1 MTERRHSAAGA
12 MWSATDPGFLRR
24 VRKSAI
30 VLGIAV
36 AAPIATYQGLMPM
49 AGWLLGIGWSVVNLA
64 ATESIVRL
72 VLTLEPRS
80 KLRIARRLAL
90 KFGLLYGVA
99 VVLLAVLHVPA
110 LWWAAGFTWPLF
122 VAILKAAGR
131 TYLGVDAMPGLP
143 DTRRRMS

>member
-1 MTERRHSAAGA
+1 VTERRHSAASA

-24 VRKSAI
+24 VRKTSI
-30 VLGIAV
+30 VLGAAI
-36 AAPIATYQGLMPM
+36 AAPIATYQGLMPA
-49 AGWLLGIGWSVVNLA
+49 AGWLLGVGWSVVNLA

-80 KLRIARRLAL
+80 KARIGRRLTV

-122 VAILKAAGR
+122 VAIMKAIGR
-131 TYLGVDAMPGLP
+131 TYLGLDAMPGLSGTP
-143 DTRRRMS
+143 RRLS

>member
-24 VRKSAI
+24 VRKTSI
-30 VLGIAV
+30 VLGAAI
-36 AAPIATYQGLMPM
+36 AAPIATYQGLMPA
-49 AGWLLGIGWSVVNLA
+49 AGWLLGVGWSVVNLA

-72 VLTLEPRS
+72 VLTLELRS
-80 KLRIARRLAL
+80 KARIARRLAV

-122 VAILKAAGR
+122 VAIMKAIGR
-131 TYLGVDAMPGLP
+131 TYLGLDAMPGLSGTP
-143 DTRRRMS
+143 RRLS